1 MSLNGT
7 AWTPIGPNPIQEGG
21 NPDNGMVTAIAIN
34 PNNKNVIYIGTAGGG
49 VWRSRDG
56 GTNWPPLFA
65 RALTLGIGEPAGLAI
80 DPNNTDIIYAGTS
93 QRVAVDL

>member
-49 VWRSRDG
+49 VTVPRDSCGKIDRRQADRRTETSYDRRRGDWSRRWHQD
-56 GTNWPPLFA
+56 
-65 RALTLGIGEPAGLAI
+65 
-80 DPNNTDIIYAGTS
+80 
-93 QRVAVDL
+93 